1 MALTREQKQGI
12 IENLKKEIE
21 RQKIMIFVNFKS
33 LKTKSFLDL
42 KKRLRENDCLSI
54 VAKKTLLKIAF
65 NEQKIKINEEK
76 LEGQVASIFGFKDLI
91 LPAKTV
97 YQFSQE
103 DKNLKILGGFFEGEF
118 KEVEEI
124 IFLAKLSSREELLA
138 KLVRSISAPASNLV
152 NVLQGNIKGLIFAL
166 SAIKK

>member
-118 KEVEEI
+118 KEAEEI